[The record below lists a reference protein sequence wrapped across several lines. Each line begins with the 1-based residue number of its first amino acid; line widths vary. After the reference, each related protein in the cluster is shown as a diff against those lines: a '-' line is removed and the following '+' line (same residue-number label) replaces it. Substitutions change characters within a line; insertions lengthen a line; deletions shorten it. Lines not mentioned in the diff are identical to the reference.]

1 MIIPNLNL
9 TRNEIKHHI
18 FNCDSGK
25 IFSKENYNVYE
36 IKNIKIDIC
45 NDINVTFEIDN
56 DDYHDLTIYNDTPGK
71 RDKEFY
77 KKLSAPTEFKSIILE
92 CDFEEYHVKLINFFG
107 TGIFYGTINSP
118 EVSGKCKYCKL
129 IKNNCEITNNE
140 KIRIWDAYHEDYKIS
155 NFFCEKFKN
164 NYLKDK
170 YLISKNRNCECIDND
185 TDNALDKSFEEICP
199 NNLFL
204 YHESK
209 YIDYLENNDKL
220 IENID
225 VLLSFFT
232 SNIKHRRMS
241 IIETINKDKLE
252 ILFKSKNTHKLNGF
266 SIFTPHPNTFINFL
280 DSSYEKYINLNES
293 NFNIELLI
301 QYYIWFKNEIYI
313 DIKHLLGSIF
323 IETLIKQ
330 YYPDESKKFAY
341 KLNNILNQK
350 LNLNIYKLF
359 DKFEIGLLNEL
370 EELKSS
376 EMNELD
382 DYERNISIVLNQF
395 KEFLFIEIITKY
407 RNKNVHNGEI
417 LLNDNDL
424 EDIFE
429 NSFKK
434 TNKRLNGEKNKIIF
448 EILYENKNQIINSE
462 YLKDLNTQDIVLE
475 NLMEVILL
483 KLLDINCGLLSNKLR
498 PNIDSKEYIK
508 SLSK

>member
-1 MIIPNLNL
+1 MLL
-9 TRNEIKHHI
+9 
-18 FNCDSGK
+18 
-25 IFSKENYNVYE
+25 
-36 IKNIKIDIC
+36 
-45 NDINVTFEIDN
+45 INHLKRFT
-56 DDYHDLTIYNDTPGK
+56 LTIY
-71 RDKEFY
+71 
-77 KKLSAPTEFKSIILE
+77 
-92 CDFEEYHVKLINFFG
+92 
-107 TGIFYGTINSP
+107 
-118 EVSGKCKYCKL
+118 
-129 IKNNCEITNNE
+129 
-140 KIRIWDAYHEDYKIS
+140 
-155 NFFCEKFKN
+155 
-164 NYLKDK
+164 
-170 YLISKNRNCECIDND
+170 
-185 TDNALDKSFEEICP
+185 
-199 NNLFL
+199 
-204 YHESK
+204 
-209 YIDYLENNDKL
+209 IDYSENNDKL

-232 SNIKHRRMS
+232 SNIEHRRMS

-266 SIFTPHPNTFINFL
+266 TIFSPHPNTFINFL

-376 EMNELD
+376 EMNELE
-382 DYERNISIVLNQF
+382 DYERNIFIVLNQF

-434 TNKRLNGEKNKIIF
+434 TNKRLNGEKNKIILK
-448 EILYENKNQIINSE
+448 ILYENKNQIINSE